1 MNQNIQQMIHKIR
14 TQQKPSK
21 DDLVHLLG
29 CEPSSATALFAAA
42 DSARRRYV
50 GDEIHLRGI
59 IEFSNHCRRSCRYC
73 GLRKENTNLKRYRMG
88 GEEIYEAALAA
99 SRNGCKTIVLQS
111 GEDSYYDADT
121 IARAVKMLK
130 KLGLAVTLSCG
141 ERPEEEYK
149 YWRQA
154 GADRYLLKHETANQ
168 VLYSQLHPDMTYN
181 NRLGCLTALK
191 ALGYQVG
198 SGCMVG
204 LPGQT
209 AKDLAE
215 DLLLLKE
222 LDVEMAGIG
231 PFIPSPHTPLADAS
245 PGTAEMTLKMI
256 ALARLLLPQAHLPA
270 TTALSTIDPLGR
282 KKALQCGA
290 NVIMPNVTPQPY
302 RHFYE
307 IYPNK
312 DREEA
317 RHADCRQQVET
328 LVHSLGRSVAKTP
341 GHSPKQQFTRERQG
355 ESIA

>member
-1 MNQNIQQMIHKIR
+1 MYGWLAG
-14 TQQKPSK
+14 P
-21 DDLVHLLG
+21 
-29 CEPSSATALFAAA
+29 
-42 DSARRRYV
+42 DS
-50 GDEIHLRGI
+50 E
-59 IEFSNHCRRSCRYC
+59 
-73 GLRKENTNLKRYRMG
+73 
-88 GEEIYEAALAA
+88 
-99 SRNGCKTIVLQS
+99 
-111 GEDSYYDADT
+111 
-121 IARAVKMLK
+121 
-130 KLGLAVTLSCG
+130 
-141 ERPEEEYK
+141 
-149 YWRQA
+149 
-154 GADRYLLKHETANQ
+154 
-168 VLYSQLHPDMTYN
+168 
-181 NRLGCLTALK
+181 
-191 ALGYQVG
+191 G
-198 SGCMVG
+198 S
-204 LPGQT
+204 
-209 AKDLAE
+209 AE

-231 PFIPSPHTPLADAS
+231 FIPSPHTPLADAS